1 VIRIAQENGRVAAFP
16 DPHSLAQ
23 DELTSLL
30 QELTSREEVVS
41 DERRVLHAQIDALRR
56 ELVDRLRDEGN
67 VVISGS
73 DFLDPGAAGV
83 REPRNPS
90 PENGSDGT
98 APPEPP
104 APDTGAEAPPQR
116 DPSSG

>member
-1 VIRIAQENGRVAAFP
+1 MGRVAAFP
-16 DPHSLAQ
+16 DPHSLAR

-41 DERRVLHAQIDALRR
+41 DERRVLHTQIDALRK

-73 DFLDPGAAGV
+73 DILDPGSAGV
-83 REPRNPS
+83 REPRSPS
-90 PENGSDGT
+90 PKNGSDGI
-98 APPEPP
+98 ALPEPA
-104 APDTGAEAPPQR
+104 APDTEPEAPPPH
-116 DPSSG
+116 DPPTN